1 VTRIDADPVDVTVI
15 VIAHDVRDELVR
27 CLESV
32 EREAPPL
39 TCQVVLVDNGSTDGT
54 AEAVASRFPHVEVV
68 RRPTN
73 EGVPARN
80 HGLRRARGRY
90 RMFLD
95 SDALLT
101 AGALHAL
108 VGALEDNPAAGLVAP
123 RLVYPDGRLQLSTR
137 RYPPLMLP
145 VLRRPPLG
153 RFFENGPTVRHHLMA
168 DDPHDRR
175 RAVEYVLGACQLFRA
190 EAQYA
195 AGEIDERIWYGH
207 DDADWCF
214 RIRRAGWDV
223 LYVPDARVVHDYRRS
238 SASNPFSK
246 LTMRYLI
253 AHAHFQR
260 KWLSKRAGLIAEGRR
275 MDEDAME
282 ARGTADAGPQA
293 VGAQDE
299 APAPR
304 RESHVER

>member
-1 VTRIDADPVDVTVI
+1 MTRLGAHTIDVTVI
-15 VIAHDVRDELVR
+15 VIAHDVRDDVLR

-32 EREAPPL
+32 ERHGPPL
-39 TCQVVLVDNGSTDGT
+39 TRQVVLVDNGSADGT
-54 AEAVASRFPHVEVV
+54 ADAVASRFPEVEVV
-68 RRPTN
+68 KRPVN
-73 EGVPARN
+73 EGIPARN

-101 AGALHAL
+101 EGALQTL
-108 VGALEDNPAAGLVAP
+108 VGALEGNPAAGLVAP

-153 RFFENGPTVRHHLMA
+153 RFFEDGPTIRHHVMA
-168 DDPHDRR
+168 DDAHDRR
-175 RAVEYVLGACQLFRA
+175 RSVEYVLGACQLFRA
-190 EAQYA
+190 EAQDA

-214 RIRRAGWDV
+214 RIRCAGWDV
-223 LYVPDARVVHDYRRS
+223 LYVPDAQVVHDYRRS
-238 SASNPFSK
+238 SVANPISN
-246 LTMRYLI
+246 LALRYLV
-253 AHAHFQR
+253 AHLHFQR
-260 KWLSKRAGLIAEGRR
+260 KWARRRARLVAEGRQ
-275 MDEDAME
+275 MDERARDADSL
-282 ARGTADAGPQA
+282 ADLPA

-304 RESHVER
+304 TESHVER